1 MSRSA
6 QKHPPLLFLVVTL
19 FFSWGLATVLI
30 DTLVPKL
37 RSLFSLSY
45 AEVLLTQFSFFISYL
60 LFSIP
65 ASRLL
70 ARIGYMNSIVTG
82 LVITVCGCLL
92 FAPAAAMG
100 LFYGFLCALFVM
112 AAGITL
118 LQVTANPLIAQLGH
132 PDRAH
137 SRLNLAQAFN
147 SLGTTIGPLI
157 GAAMILRHHETT
169 SSADLSTI
177 QWPFLGIAAMLIL
190 LAAIFWFQRHSPH
203 LPDAAPE
210 SKFVGWVLLRK
221 PRVAMGVLA
230 IFVYVGAE
238 VSIGSLMIS
247 DLMQPITLGLTAPEA
262 GDLVSLYWGGAMLG
276 RFAGSAAL
284 IFFPAGRV
292 LLAFAVTAFSLVTT
306 SSLTHGMLAAGTLLA
321 VGLFNSIMFPTI
333 FSLTLEGLGED
344 TPAGSGLLCM
354 AIVGGA
360 VIPPLTGLVADR
372 FSLASALEI
381 PAFCYVLIAIFALLE
396 RRFKAV

>member
-1 MSRSA
+1 MAKPGQR
-6 QKHPPLLFLVVTL
+6 HPPLLFLVVTL

-70 ARIGYMNSIVTG
+70 SRIGYMNSIVTG
-82 LVITVCGCLL
+82 LVVTACGCLL

-100 LFYGFLCALFVM
+100 VFYGFLGALFVM

-157 GAAMILRHHETT
+157 GAAMILGRHETT
-169 SSADLSTI
+169 SAANLSTV
-177 QWPFLGIAAMLIL
+177 QWPFLGIAAMLTL
-190 LAAIFWFQRHSPH
+190 LAAIFWLQRHSPH
-203 LPDAAPE
+203 LPFAAPE
-210 SKFVGWVLLRK
+210 TTFSGWTLLRR

-247 DLMQPITLGLTAPEA
+247 DLMQPTTLGLAAPEA

-292 LLAFAVTAFSLVTT
+292 LLAFAITAFSLVTT
-306 SSLTHGMLAAGTLLA
+306 SSLSHGLLAAGTLLA

-372 FSLASALEI
+372 FSLDSALGV
-381 PAFCYVLIAIFALLE
+381 PACCYVLVALFALLE
-396 RRFKAV
+396 KRFKAG